1 MAEQPL
7 YSTDSLSIVQNY
19 KNPKLFTNRAMAR
32 IKLQLWDGCID
43 DCLKCIEL
51 DQNNMKGY
59 YYLAQA
65 QLALKHPNE
74 ALSSALTA
82 YHQCL
87 KQLDP
92 STKSVSGLVLQAKK
106 EKWEAKERQ
115 RIRRRSELLCDLED
129 AIQRKQAFELQKIDM
144 RYPGRED
151 STDAREEREDVE
163 TSTQYKM
170 EELQNIFA
178 ISDPEFLQRRVR
190 TGLKIRG

>member
-129 AIQRKQAFELQKIDM
+129 AVQRKQAFELQKIDM